1 MSALSIAAFLLY
13 TYYESGQSKNRVEE
27 ELNDQ
32 AAIEPYEVNEIRF
45 LNTLTPELYNVLVEA
60 CMEHFTQHNT
70 SNNTHTH
77 THGHNNSTSNNS
89 SSSTSSSSTSSS
101 SSSVMGP
108 TTTYPAFVAFVNDF
122 LEKYNQ
128 EVLKSNRLA
137 AANKP
142 PPAAK
147 PVPSVPFIAS
157 ERFDGCKEGYTFTT
171 GSQGLGYYLE
181 KPSKQNPSSSQR
193 GGRRGEGEGIGGGG
207 AMVWIRAGHLFDRLV
222 ASHLLLATSSSAAA
236 SSSSAA
242 SSATAP
248 SSLSAHSSSS
258 SNNNNNNNIDSTSQ
272 ATVAMKTSPVSVAFL
287 LVALNMAERTAAPQR
302 AGSLFRLASLLDQY
316 QTNHNQQQDDSSNSS
331 SSNSSSNSSSSG
343 GSSSGS
349 SGRGGTVSVS
359 AVTTIIHHL
368 GDSWQVNK
376 AIIHIILSPILTSY
390 LNFSHMR

>member
-1 MSALSIAAFLLY
+1 MGALSIAAFLLY

-45 LNTLTPELYNVLVEA
+45 LNTLTPELYDVLVQA
-60 CMEHFTQHNT
+60 CMEHFTQHNHNTNQNSSNSYT
-70 SNNTHTH
+70 SN
-77 THGHNNSTSNNS
+77 SN
-89 SSSTSSSSTSSS
+89 SSSTSSSSI
-101 SSSVMGP
+101 MGP
-108 TTTYPAFVAFVNDF
+108 TTTYPHFVAFVNDF
-122 LEKYNQ
+122 LDKYNQ

-142 PPAAK
+142 PPPATK

-193 GGRRGEGEGIGGGG
+193 GGRRGVGEGIGGGG

-258 SNNNNNNNIDSTSQ
+258 SSNNNNNNNNNIDSTSQ

-316 QTNHNQQQDDSSNSS
+316 QDNHNQQQDDSSNSS